1 MRLTKYRI
9 GDLITLVDERNSDD
23 AISDFRGINI
33 NKEFMPTVANIEE
46 VNSCNYKIVRNHRF
60 VFSGMQTGRD
70 ECIRIGLYN
79 NDSPIIVSPAYTTF
93 EITNTNAVLEEY
105 FFMLFLRKE
114 MDRYGWFLSDSSIR
128 ANLDWDRFCEIEVHL
143 PPLPIQQKYVDIY
156 NAMLANQRV
165 YESGLE
171 DLKLTCDVYIENLRR
186 AMPLTAI
193 GYYIS
198 PRLEKNSKLKIT
210 VAQGVNTEKFFVSPR
225 QVAEDKKNAQIVRT
239 GQFAYNMATT
249 RNGEKISIAYRYG
262 CDCVVSSAYQVFEID
277 KKDELLPEYLMMWF
291 KRSEFDRYVR
301 YHSWGS
307 AHEFFTFEDMCA
319 VEFPI
324 PDIDIQKSI
333 VNIYSTYITRR
344 EINEKLKSQIKNICP
359 ILIKGAMEET
369 R

>member
-1 MRLTKYRI
+1 MRLIKYKL
-9 GDLITLVDERNSDD
+9 GELVEPVCIRCGIPQCEIVS
-23 AISDFRGINI
+23 GINI
-33 NKEFMPTVANIEE
+33 FKRFMSSRNVGADT
-46 VNSCNYKIVRNHRF
+46 SNYLIVPHGCFAFNLMH
-60 VFSGMQTGRD
+60 VGRD
-70 ECIRIGLYN
+70 EKIPVAM
-79 NDSPIIVSPAYTTF
+79 NDTNENIIVSSAYF
-93 EITNTNAVLEEY
+93 VFKVSDESNLLREY
-105 FFMLFLRKE
+105 LYMMISTPEF
-114 MDRYGWFLSDSSIR
+114 DRYAWFCTDSSVR
-128 ANLDWDRFCEIEVHL
+128 GNLDWNRFCEIEVSL
-143 PPLPIQQKYVDIY
+143 PPLPIQRKFVDVY
-156 NAMLANQRV
+156 NTMLTNQRI

-186 AMPLTAI
+186 TMPLTAI

-198 PRLEKNSKLKIT
+198 PRLEKNTELKVT
-210 VAQGVNTEKFFVSPR
+210 VAQGVNTEKFFVPPR
-225 QVAEDKKNAQIVRT
+225 QIAEDKKNAQIVRT

-277 KKDELLPEYLMMWF
+277 RKDELLPEYLMMWF
-291 KRSEFDRYVR
+291 KRSEFDRYAR

-319 VEFPI
+319 VKFPI